1 MHARSLFKG
10 LAQSKLHVDEEDP
23 SLNATFLHGNLELN
37 SVRSWGIEFP
47 IFLLVAGLLN
57 HRNPHA
63 PWYNASLYKSPL
75 MSCRGAP
82 G

>member
-23 SLNATFLHGNLELN
+23 SLNDTFLHGNLELN

-47 IFLLVAGLLN
+47 IFLLGLGYSIIEIRMPRGIM
-57 HRNPHA
+57 HRYISRH
-63 PWYNASLYKSPL
+63 
-75 MSCRGAP
+75 
-82 G
+82 